1 MRRPL
6 ALAASLAILS
16 IALPL
21 SAQDASSTDDVAD
34 KKEAVRALAE
44 ERDTNAA
51 RDSAAPL
58 PDGVSPDGAS
68 PDGALP
74 EGVLAVVNGRP
85 ISTLAVDNVVRQLS
99 GEGEQPDRDQILDEL
114 IDLEIL
120 TQEAEK
126 LDLDKR
132 AEVAASLQLQ
142 YTQTMANAYLAET
155 GDAMAFSE
163 DELRG
168 EYDRQT
174 ANLDAEEIRASHILT
189 DSETAAASVI
199 AELETG
205 ADFATLAAERS
216 IDPAG
221 ANGGDLGWFVPAS
234 MEPAFAKALAGMQP
248 GDTSSTPVQT
258 EFGYHV
264 IRLVERRG
272 AALPDYDTVK
282 PGLTNLLL
290 RDRLATKVESLR
302 ETAEIQR

>member
-6 ALAASLAILS
+6 ALAASLAILCT
-16 IALPL
+16 ALPL
-21 SAQDASSTDDVAD
+21 GAQDASSPEAAAE
-34 KKEAVRALAE
+34 KKDAARALAE
-44 ERDTNAA
+44 ERDANAA
-51 RDSAAPL
+51 GNSAAPL
-58 PDGVSPDGAS
+58 PDGAS

-85 ISTLAVDNVVRQLS
+85 ISTLAVDTVVRQLS

-189 DSETAAASVI
+189 DSEAAATSVI

-234 MEPAFAKALAGMQP
+234 MEPAFAQALAGMQP

-290 RDRLATKVESLR
+290 RDRLAAKVESLR
-302 ETAEIQR
+302 GTADIQR

>member
-290 RDRLATKVESLR
+290 RDRLAAKVESLR